1 MAYIKQTWQNNP
13 PSATT
18 PITATRLNHLETQ
31 YDEAILE
38 VVSGAS
44 DPESAVGA
52 AIETAVEERIDR
64 SVYVI
69 DGITTEALLSSMP
82 PGVYIVEP

>member
-1 MAYIKQTWQNNP
+1 MAYTKQTWQNNP

-18 PITATRLNHLETQ
+18 PITAARLNHLETQ
-31 YDEAILE
+31 YDEAIQE

-44 DPESAVGA
+44 DPESAIGM

-69 DGITTEALLSSMP
+69 DGITTEDLLPGMP